1 MPSPPAPLPQGEG
14 RKAAQNAPSK
24 SAGAL
29 LLGLDIGTS
38 SVKAVV
44 CATDGRIVCQASAA
58 NALLAPAPGWAEQRP
73 DEWWANAVTTLRAC
87 LAHPDVTASQIAAVG
102 VTGML
107 PALVL
112 LGADGA
118 PLRPSIQQ
126 NDARALAEI
135 ETLAAAVGPETFFA
149 KTGATLSQQSIGP
162 KLLWLQTHEPDAWA
176 LARTLLGSY
185 DFINFRLTGV
195 LSIEQNWA
203 LESGLYDIRSRQWSP
218 ELLAAVNTPAS
229 LLPPVRGAHEV
240 IGAVT
245 AGAARETGLRAGTP
259 VVAGSADHIG
269 AALAAGVTEDGDLLV
284 KIGSAGDILYCCE
297 TPVLDRRLY
306 IDYHDVPGK
315 YLLNG
320 CMATSGSLLRWYVQ
334 QFCPDVL
341 AEAAAAGTSAYATM
355 DARAAV
361 LPPGSKRL
369 VVLPYFLGEK
379 TPLLDPY
386 ARGSIL
392 GLTLFHTREHVYRAI
407 LEAVAYGFRHHVDV
421 LRERGC
427 EPKRVLISEGGAASA
442 LWRQI
447 TADVLQRPVTYLR
460 DNPGSALGAAFVAG
474 IGVGAFA
481 SWDDITRFVAV
492 EGTAAP
498 NPDNAALYD
507 ELYAIYRD
515 AYEHLK
521 PDFRRLAG

>member
-1 MPSPPAPLPQGEG
+1 MPV
-14 RKAAQNAPSK
+14 
-24 SAGAL
+24 GAL

-44 CATDGRIVCQASAA
+44 CAADGRVLCQVSAA
-58 NALLAPAPGWAEQRP
+58 NTLLASAPGWAEQ
-73 DEWWANAVTTLRAC
+73 DTAEWWTNAVATIRQC
-87 LAHPDVTASQIAAVG
+87 LAHPDVSADEIAAVG

-107 PALVL
+107 PALLL

-126 NDARALAEI
+126 NDARAQAEI
-135 ETLAAAVGPETFFA
+135 ETLAAAVGSDAFFA
-149 KTGATLSQQSIGP
+149 TTGATLSQQSIGP
-162 KLLWLQTHEPDAWA
+162 RLLWLQAHEPDVWA
-176 LARTLLGSY
+176 KTRTLLGSY

-195 LSIEQNWA
+195 LGVEQNWA
-203 LESGLYDIRSRQWSP
+203 LESGLYDLHRRQWSP
-218 ELLAAVNTPAS
+218 DLLAAAHTPAS
-229 LLPPVRGAHEV
+229 FLPPIHAAHEI

-245 AGAARETGLRAGTP
+245 AAVARETGLRAGTP

-269 AALAAGVTEDGDLLV
+269 AALAAGVTGDGDLLV
-284 KIGSAGDILYCCE
+284 KIGSAGDILYCCDE
-297 TPVLDRRLY
+297 PVLDRRLY

-341 AEAAAAGTSAYATM
+341 AEAQAAGTSAYALL
-355 DARAAV
+355 DARATA
-361 LPPGSKRL
+361 LPPGSERL

-379 TPLLDPY
+379 TPLLDPT
-386 ARGSIL
+386 ARGVFL
-392 GLTLFHTREHVYRAI
+392 GLTLFHTRDHLYRAI

-427 EPKRVLISEGGAASA
+427 EPRRVLISEGGAASA

-474 IGVGAFA
+474 IGVGVFA
-481 SWDDITRFVAV
+481 SWDVITRFVAV
-492 EGTAAP
+492 EGVTAP
-498 NPDNAALYD
+498 NPANAAVYD
-507 ELYAIYRD
+507 EMYAIYRD

-521 PDFRRLAG
+521 PEFKRLAGQD